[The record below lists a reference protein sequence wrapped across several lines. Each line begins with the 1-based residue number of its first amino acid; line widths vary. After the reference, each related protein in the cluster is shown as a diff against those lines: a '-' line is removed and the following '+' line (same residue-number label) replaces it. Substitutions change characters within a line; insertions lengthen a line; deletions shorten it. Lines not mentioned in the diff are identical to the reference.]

1 MYKETYGDLIKLAQ
15 EGNFQVIGH
24 GCNCFCTMK
33 SGLAPQ
39 MAKAFGCD
47 DYYYE
52 HNRYYGDISKL
63 GNIDYK
69 TFKYE
74 GFKLSVVNC
83 YTQYSFNVAEKP
95 LDYEALIL
103 CFRKM
108 NFTFKGQH
116 IGLPQIGC
124 HLAGGDWE
132 VVKKIIK
139 KEFKDCNVTVVIYKP

>member
-1 MYKETYGDLIKLAQ
+1 
-15 EGNFQVIGH
+15 
-24 GCNCFCTMK
+24 MK

-39 MAKAFGCD
+39 MTKAFGCD
-47 DYYYE
+47 QYYYE
-52 HNRYYGDISKL
+52 HMRYYGAISKL
-63 GNIDYK
+63 GNIDYQH
-69 TFKYE
+69 FHYS

-83 YTQYSFNVAEKP
+83 YTQYSYDVATKP

-108 NFTFKGQH
+108 NHEFKGKS

-132 VVKKIIK
+132 IVKKLIQ
-139 KEFKDCNVTVVIYKP
+139 KEFKDCQVTVVIYKP